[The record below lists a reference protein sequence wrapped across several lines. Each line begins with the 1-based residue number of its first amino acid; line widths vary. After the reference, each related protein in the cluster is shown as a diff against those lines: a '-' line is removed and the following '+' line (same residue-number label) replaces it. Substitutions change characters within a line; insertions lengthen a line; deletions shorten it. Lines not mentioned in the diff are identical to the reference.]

1 MIVNRR
7 KQLANICMPACLL
20 QVSGVVSSSPSKLVS
35 PWKPVLTE
43 TPGNTRPDSIGS
55 AAGTVSERLNKQ
67 AQTHAHARKASLEP
81 LNNSGRLRKT
91 NTKTPPLH
99 DSSVSSSHARE
110 PVLGEMNLSEDR
122 RVVAGTSTGP
132 SLPVTTPSKAEEFPQ
147 SSSLREGIPS
157 NSTNSRE
164 ARLDKKLHHD

>member
-7 KQLANICMPACLL
+7 KQLANICMPDWLL
-20 QVSGVVSSSPSKLVS
+20 QVSGVFSSSPSKLVS

-43 TPGNTRPDSIGS
+43 TPGNARPDSIGS
-55 AAGTVSERLNKQ
+55 AAGTVSEKLNKQ
-67 AQTHAHARKASLEP
+67 AQTHARKASLEP

-110 PVLGEMNLSEDR
+110 PVLGKMNLSEDR

-132 SLPVTTPSKAEEFPQ
+132 SLPVTTPSKAEDFPQ

>member
-1 MIVNRR
+1 MIVHRR
-7 KQLANICMPACLL
+7 KQLANICMPTCLL
-20 QVSGVVSSSPSKLVS
+20 QVSGVFSSSPSKLVS
-35 PWKPVLTE
+35 PWKLVLTE
-43 TPGNTRPDSIGS
+43 TPGNTRPGSIVS
-55 AAGTVSERLNKQ
+55 AAGTVSEKLNKQ
-67 AQTHAHARKASLEP
+67 AQPHVRNASLEP
-81 LNNSGRLRKT
+81 LNNSGQLRKT

-110 PVLGEMNLSEDR
+110 PVLGKMNLSEDR
-122 RVVAGTSTGP
+122 RVVAGTNTGP
-132 SLPVTTPSKAEEFPQ
+132 SLPVNTPSKAEEFPQ